1 MLWKSTQQKFWEA
14 QTAGGE
20 GSSFARFE
28 HSMKKGLHMAQCKI
42 KRGREKIVHFMLL
55 LQVTEKNTVNLQ
67 QVSNV
72 C

>member
-1 MLWKSTQQKFWEA
+1 MQEVSILNQK
-14 QTAGGE
+14 GGRASRPLVCHTYSQP
-20 GSSFARFE
+20 G
-28 HSMKKGLHMAQCKI
+28 MKKGLHMAQCKI